1 MRQLHGIMVRSAE
14 PLPRFADAPEI
25 AIVVFAAGEKKV
37 PAIRCPLTGG
47 LRGRLPSAGKNEMQ
61 TGTIGGHFPDRLG
74 AILALVHVE
83 TNGFAVGR
91 PGREVRQSRTMRQF
105 AKLCPV
111 GTDGI
116 EAAAAN
122 INDLA
127 AIRRPSGVVANG
139 FANAPRLTALHGPEP
154 QRHLI
159 IAPGEPPDQ
168 KLRMVGREGEKPGVF
183 KRSGH
188 FFRVAAFHRSLH
200 QIPVAAVMLEKK
212 NPRAIGHD
220 PAPFIDSSGVGNAR
234 HALHAGT
241 GDGVHDEKEQPR
253 TKGNR
258 AGKKTEIDPPRRA
271 PRHFPFPVKL
281 GSPLRREFRIEAHAD
296 FDGLFRTLRRN
307 TCPGRNG
314 VG

>member
-1 MRQLHGIMVRSAE
+1 MIW
-14 PLPRFADAPEI
+14 
-25 AIVVFAAGEKKV
+25 
-37 PAIRCPLTGG
+37 
-47 LRGRLPSAGKNEMQ
+47 LPSGDQAGSWPTASPMRRGSPPC
-61 TGTIGGHFPDRLG
+61 TGQSHSGISSSRRVNRPIRNCEWSGERAKSRVFSKG
-74 AILALVHVE
+74 AGIFSALPPS
-83 TNGFAVGR
+83 T
-91 PGREVRQSRTMRQF
+91 EVCIRFQWPPSCSR
-105 AKLCPV
+105 
-111 GTDGI
+111 
-116 EAAAAN
+116 
-122 INDLA
+122 
-127 AIRRPSGVVANG
+127 
-139 FANAPRLTALHGPEP
+139 
-154 QRHLI
+154 
-159 IAPGEPPDQ
+159 
-168 KLRMVGREGEKPGVF
+168 
-183 KRSGH
+183 
-188 FFRVAAFHRSLH
+188 
-200 QIPVAAVMLEKK
+200 KK

-241 GDGVHDEKEQPR
+241 GVGAHDEKEKPR

>member
-1 MRQLHGIMVRSAE
+1 
-14 PLPRFADAPEI
+14 
-25 AIVVFAAGEKKV
+25 
-37 PAIRCPLTGG
+37 
-47 LRGRLPSAGKNEMQ
+47 
-61 TGTIGGHFPDRLG
+61 
-74 AILALVHVE
+74 
-83 TNGFAVGR
+83 
-91 PGREVRQSRTMRQF
+91 MRQF

-127 AIRRPSGVVANG
+127 AIRRPRGVVANG
-139 FANAPRLTALHGPEP
+139 FANAPRLTALHGPKPE
-154 QRHLI
+154 RHLI
-159 IAPGEPPDQ
+159 IAPGEASDQ

-212 NPRAIGHD
+212 DPGAIGHD
-220 PAPFIDSSGVGNAR
+220 PAPFIDSPGVGNAR

-258 AGKKTEIDPPRRA
+258 AGKKTEIDPPRRLL
-271 PRHFPFPVKL
+271 RHFPFSVKL

-296 FDGLFRTLRRN
+296 FDGLFSTL
-307 TCPGRNG
+307 
-314 VG
+314 